1 LDIKRRFVEAL
12 DHTYCDFSYSAQ
24 GMSDPNDSTSTIDD
38 GNYYFSSFAAKVWT
52 NAASIRRN
60 LASFSSQPLKKRE
73 RRHGTC

>member
-38 GNYYFSSFAAKVWT
+38 VMIFLEFCPQGVDQRRI
-52 NAASIRRN
+52 IRRN
-60 LASFSSQPLKKRE
+60 LASFESQPLKKRE
-73 RRHGTC
+73 RRNGTC